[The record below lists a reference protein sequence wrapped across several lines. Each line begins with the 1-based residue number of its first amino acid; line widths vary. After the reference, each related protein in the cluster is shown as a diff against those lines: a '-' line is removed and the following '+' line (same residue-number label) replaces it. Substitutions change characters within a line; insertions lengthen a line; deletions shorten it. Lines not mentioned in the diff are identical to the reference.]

1 MKYGVIKTKQGEILY
16 KAHKGLIILVAKRPL
31 SNEEQREIRGLIQK
45 GYGRI
50 CS

>member
-1 MKYGVIKTKQGEILY
+1 MKYGLIKTKQGDILY

-31 SNEEQREIRGLIQK
+31 NNEDHKEIRSLIQK

>member
-1 MKYGVIKTKQGEILY
+1 MKYGLIRTKNGDILY
-16 KAHKGLIILVAKRPL
+16 KAHKGLIILISQKPIT
-31 SNEEQREIRGLIQK
+31 SEQQKEYRALIQK